1 MKDINIFL
9 TEASNKD
16 GMFMG
21 KTSKRTEEGF
31 TFEKGEKVLLI
42 KYTTHR
48 YIAQLRS
55 ANYYVSKVGK
65 NSITIASDDPDYQS
79 TIDTLKFKFDKYGI
93 YVNKNKN
100 KYTGN
105 ETLYWVL
112 YNKALAD
119 DKDIQELLDKGNCS
133 WGFKFSDKDE
143 DKERLQGYIN
153 EINKA

>member
-1 MKDINIFL
+1 MKDITLYI
-9 TEASNKD
+9 TEAANKD

-21 KTSKRTEEGF
+21 KTSKRTEEDF

-65 NSITIASDDPDYQS
+65 NSVTIASNDPNYQS

-93 YVNKNKN
+93 YVNISYMFDKNN
-100 KYTGN
+100 
-105 ETLYWVL
+105 
-112 YNKALAD
+112 
-119 DKDIQELLDKGNCS
+119 LLQYKSSPIDEGKE
-133 WGFKFSDKDE
+133 KFIKLF
-143 DKERLQGYIN
+143 KERVII
-153 EINKA
+153 E

>member
-1 MKDINIFL
+1 MKDIKQYIL
-9 TEASNKD
+9 EAANKD
-16 GMFMG
+16 AMFMG

-31 TFEKGEKVLLI
+31 AFEQGEKVLLI

-55 ANYYVSKVGK
+55 ANYYISKVGK
-65 NSITIASDDPDYQS
+65 NGVTIASNDPEYQS

-93 YVNKNKN
+93 CVQKSKN

-105 ETLYWVL
+105 STDYWVL

-119 DKDIQELLDKGNCS
+119 DKDIQELLDKGSNL
-133 WGFKFSDKDE
+133 WGFSFNDKDK
-143 DKERLQGYIN
+143 DKKDLKKYIK
-153 EINKA
+153 EIKI

>member
-1 MKDINIFL
+1 MKNITL
-9 TEASNKD
+9 YITEAANKD

-21 KTSKRTEEGF
+21 KTSKRTEEDF

-65 NSITIASDDPDYQS
+65 NSVTIASNDPNYQS

-93 YVNKNKN
+93 YVKKDKN

-105 ETLYWVL
+105 STDYWVL

-133 WGFKFSDKDE
+133 WGFSFNNKDDDKKCL
-143 DKERLQGYIN
+143 KEYID
-153 EINKA
+153 EINKD